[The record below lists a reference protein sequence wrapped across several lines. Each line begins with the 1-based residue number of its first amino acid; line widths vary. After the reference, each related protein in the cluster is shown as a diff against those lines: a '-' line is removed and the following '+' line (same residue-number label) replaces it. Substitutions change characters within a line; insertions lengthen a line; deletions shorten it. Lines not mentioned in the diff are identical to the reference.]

1 MRNTAKVNYLGHSGF
16 AIDFDGDVVIV
27 DYHSRQFTN
36 KWSIPLPN
44 NPSTYRS
51 ITVLVTHGH
60 QDHYNPKIF
69 TWLRERPNIS
79 YVIAAD
85 ARQQVEATLKSMEKK
100 GFDFIGGAPKIT
112 YMKKSDKA
120 IVNSHR
126 IMAFG
131 STDEGISFHI
141 FSNNMSV
148 FHAGDLNYW
157 HWADE
162 STEEDV
168 RVAKEA
174 FLMELAYIRN
184 EISDLDI
191 AFFPTDPRM
200 GTDFYRGAVWFGKEM
215 TPCWLIPMHYP
226 RDYDLPYEIEEE
238 LELCC
243 CYMEMVRER
252 ASSEFE
258 RDPECDCEFRED
270 VSDEEWLNSGTAGI
284 AGDDQS

>member
-1 MRNTAKVNYLGHSGF
+1 MRDTADVNYLGHSGF
-16 AIDFDGDVVIV
+16 AIDFGGDVVII

-69 TWLRERPNIS
+69 TWLRECPNIS
-79 YVIAAD
+79 FVIAAD
-85 ARQQVEATLKSMEKK
+85 ARKQVEATLESMEKK
-100 GFDFIGGAPKIT
+100 GFDFERAPKIT
-112 YMKKSDKA
+112 YLKKGEKA

-126 IMAFG
+126 IMALG
-131 STDEGISFHI
+131 STDEGISFYI

-162 STEEDV
+162 STEEEV
-168 RVAKEA
+168 RTAKEA
-174 FLMELAYIRN
+174 FLAELKYIRS

-200 GTDFYRGAVWFGKEM
+200 GTDFYRGTVLFCQEM

-226 RDYDLPYEIEEE
+226 SDYDLPCEIDEE
-238 LELCC
+238 LETCC
-243 CYMEMVRER
+243 GYLIMMRER
-252 ASSEFE
+252 KPTEFE
-258 RDPECDCEFRED
+258 RDPEYDYEFREELD
-270 VSDEEWLNSGTAGI
+270 DEEWINS
-284 AGDDQS
+284 